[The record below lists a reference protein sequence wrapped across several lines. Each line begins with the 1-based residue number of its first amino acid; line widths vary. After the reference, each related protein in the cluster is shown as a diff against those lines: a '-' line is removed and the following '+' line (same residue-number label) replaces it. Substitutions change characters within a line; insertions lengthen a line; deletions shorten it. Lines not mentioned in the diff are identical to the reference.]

1 MLGCYAFTFTAMP
14 ATVDAHTL
22 FRLLGFFARAFV
34 GQLPKPSGTFNI
46 AERFVKLQGPLQS
59 EEASPA
65 APISRGDL
73 KSVMGPSDMFNALK
87 AQSN

>member
-1 MLGCYAFTFTAMP
+1 MP